1 MNLMKALDVLEK
13 VETTLGLLYRHF
25 SEITSDDPEV
35 SRLFADLADDEDS
48 HRLSIR
54 YQQRVARSNAEG
66 LNEIDLDTVALS
78 AFLES
83 IEKMR
88 STPAIDSLAAL
99 RFARD
104 AEVSAG
110 EHHLKNALGTTNP
123 EIAQLLRSLGSG
135 DDQHLTRL
143 KELLRERSA

>member
-78 AFLES
+78 AF
-83 IEKMR
+83 
-88 STPAIDSLAAL
+88 
-99 RFARD
+99 
-104 AEVSAG
+104 
-110 EHHLKNALGTTNP
+110 
-123 EIAQLLRSLGSG
+123 
-135 DDQHLTRL
+135 
-143 KELLRERSA
+143 